1 MGYTLTRSE
10 FDQVLEGLSEKY
22 RLYAPVLKKG

>member
-22 RLYAPVLKKG
+22 RLYALDIPVR